1 MSGPLRISQHPA
13 AATANTSDEL
23 VANQGG
29 TTVKLTV
36 GQLRATL
43 APAVHTHSEADIAGT
58 ISPSK
63 LAQAGA
69 SVGQVLKWNGTAW
82 APAADNVGSGGGS
95 TDWSALTGKPPAIN
109 AIDTLTPAADRVAY
123 YTGANTAALAVVTG
137 FARTLLD
144 DPDAATAR
152 STLGAAA
159 AAHGHAIG
167 DVTNLQA
174 ALDGKAA
181 ATHTHAIGD
190 VTNLQAALD
199 AKANA
204 SHTHTI
210 ADVTNLQAA
219 LDGKANASHTHTI
232 ADVTNLQAALDGKA
246 NASHTHTIANITNLQ
261 AALDAK
267 ANASHTHSEADITG
281 TISPSKLAQAGAT
294 TGQVLKW
301 NGTAWAPATDNVGT
315 GGGAEGYASQR
326 TITASGNITS
336 ADRNG
341 VVYIN
346 GSGITATFV
355 RTGFAPRDRV
365 LLINIGNGT
374 ATISAGTDGFNIAG
388 NNSFSLFPGEE
399 REVVYEGTAN
409 PYWRVAVPS
418 TIQLAANQ
426 VATLNNAGTGFEAR
440 TEKMVSS
447 FFLRITGNV
456 AGGAAEGQIC
466 MWGNKPCTLT
476 AVRARTLGGTCSIQI
491 RKNGTAINGFAAA
504 VAQTTTVAAT
514 VSNEPLTQDDLL
526 DVVVTNASNLTG
538 LFITFL
544 GVRTAD

>member
-1 MSGPLRISQHPA
+1 MSGPLRISQYPA

-36 GQLRATL
+36 GQVRATL

-69 SVGQVLKWNGTAW
+69 SAGQVLKWNGTVW
-82 APAADNVGSGGGS
+82 APAADNAGTGGGS
-95 TDWSALTGKPPAIN
+95 TDWSALTGKPPAID

-144 DPDAATAR
+144 DADAATAR

-159 AAHGHAIG
+159 ATHGHAIG

-174 ALDGKAA
+174 ALDGKANTSH
-181 ATHTHAIGD
+181 THTIAN

-199 AKANA
+199 GKANT

-219 LDGKANASHTHTI
+219 LDGKANTTHTHTI
-232 ADVTNLQAALDGKA
+232 ANVTNLQAALDTKA
-246 NASHTHTIANITNLQ
+246 SASHTHG
-261 AALDAK
+261 
-267 ANASHTHSEADITG
+267 EADITG

-294 TGQVLKW
+294 SGQVLKW
-301 NGTAWAPATDNVGT
+301 NGTVWAPAADNVGT
-315 GGGAEGYASQR
+315 GGGADGYASQR
-326 TITASGNITS
+326 TITATGNITN

-355 RTGFAPRDRV
+355 RTGFSPRDRV

-440 TEKMVSS
+440 TEKVVSS
-447 FFLRITGNV
+447 FFLPITGNV
-456 AGGAAEGQIC
+456 AGGAAQGQIC

-476 AVRARTLGGTCSIQI
+476 AVRARTLAGTCSIQI
-491 RKNGTAINGFAAA
+491 RRNGTAINGFATA
-504 VAQTTTVAAT
+504 VAQTTTVTGT
-514 VSNEPLTQDDLL
+514 VSNEPLTQDNLL

-538 LFITFL
+538 LFINFL

>member
-1 MSGPLRISQHPA
+1 MSGPLRISQYPA
-13 AATANTSDEL
+13 AATANNSDEL

-36 GQLRATL
+36 GQVRATL
-43 APAVHTHSEADIAGT
+43 APAVHTHGEADIAGT

-69 SVGQVLKWNGTAW
+69 SAGQVLKWNGTAW
-82 APAADNVGSGGGS
+82 APAADNAGTGGGS
-95 TDWSALTGKPPAIN
+95 TDWSALTGMPPAID

-144 DPDAATAR
+144 DADAATAR
-152 STLGAAA
+152 GTLGAAA
-159 AAHGHAIG
+159 ATHGHAIG

-174 ALDGKAA
+174 ALDGKASA
-181 ATHTHAIGD
+181 AHTHAIGD
-190 VTNLQAALD
+190 VANLQTALDGKAATSHTHAIADITNLQTTLDGKAAIAHTHAIGDVTNLQTALDGKANTSHTHTIANVTNLQAALD

-204 SHTHTI
+204 VHTH
-210 ADVTNLQAA
+210 
-219 LDGKANASHTHTI
+219 G
-232 ADVTNLQAALDGKA
+232 
-246 NASHTHTIANITNLQ
+246 
-261 AALDAK
+261 
-267 ANASHTHSEADITG
+267 EADITG

-294 TGQVLKW
+294 SGQVLKW
-301 NGTAWAPATDNVGT
+301 NGTVWAPATDNVGT
-315 GGGAEGYASQR
+315 GGAAAGYASQR
-326 TITASGNITS
+326 TLTSSGNITD

-341 VVYIN
+341 VIYIN
-346 GSGITATFV
+346 GAGITVTFV
-355 RTGFAPRDRV
+355 RTGFSPRDRV
-365 LLINIGNGT
+365 LLINIGNET

-399 REVVYEGTAN
+399 REVVYEGTAS

-440 TEKMVSS
+440 TEKVVGSI
-447 FFLRITGNV
+447 FLPITGNV
-456 AGGAAEGQIC
+456 AGGAAEGQIG

-491 RKNGTAINGFAAA
+491 RRNGTAINGFATA
-504 VAQTTTVAAT
+504 VAQTTTVTGT
-514 VSNEPLTQDDLL
+514 VSGEPLTQDNLL
-526 DVVVTNASNLTG
+526 DVVVTNASSLTG